1 MSYRFVICFV
11 LFFSFFFLFFY
22 HHSETSEQVT
32 YLTTTDESFKP
43 CDMDERDWTSLE
55 SSSESIIDFNADGE
69 FKVSRIKHDLELKM
83 EKKTLL

>member
-1 MSYRFVICFV
+1 MRVNLTLFNVLLFCYLSRFVFFV
-11 LFFSFFFLFFY
+11 LFFFLFFY

-69 FKVSRIKHDLELKM
+69 FKVSSVKHD
-83 EKKTLL
+83 

>member
-1 MSYRFVICFV
+1 MSYCFVICFV
-11 LFFSFFFLFFY
+11 LFFCVFLFLFFY

-43 CDMDERDWTSLE
+43 CDVDERDWTSLE

-69 FKVSRIKHDLELKM
+69 FKGNK
-83 EKKTLL
+83 

>member
-1 MSYRFVICFV
+1 MRVNLTLFNVLLFCYLFRFVFFV
-11 LFFSFFFLFFY
+11 LFFLFFY

-43 CDMDERDWTSLE
+43 CDVDERDWTSLE

-69 FKVSRIKHDLELKM
+69 FKVSWVKHD
-83 EKKTLL
+83 